1 LALSEQIRAN
11 PHVGKVATDF
21 QAAVAHHQAGRL
33 DRAELLY
40 KKVLRKAPTMPDAL
54 HLLGLIALSHGRAA
68 RAVELIQKALK
79 HYSADIAEVHMNLG
93 NAYLAAERRA
103 DAEASYRR
111 AIALDPRLAAAHC
124 NLGKILIDRGEFVA
138 ALAECR
144 SALTLDKTL
153 AEAYVNAA
161 AALRAL
167 GGLTEAESELSRAL
181 QIQPNRPDVLRA
193 LAVVLGELDRF
204 DEAITVH
211 ELGINRQPNDAVAH
225 SAFSST
231 LLRMHDGARA
241 LVHAGRAVALAPGAA
256 SCWLAL
262 GLAERMLGRF
272 DAAER
277 CITRAV
283 EIDPEMTEARSHLAF
298 IGRHRA
304 DSDEAARLAAT
315 LARDS
320 TPVSERIVAG
330 FALGKMMDDADRFDE
345 AFTLFAEANHLFRSV
360 RAEVGE
366 RFDAA
371 EFIEAIDRLIEQSP
385 PELLAGLPRWRNP
398 SELPVF
404 VVGMP
409 RSGTTLIEQIAASHS
424 QVFGAG
430 EISDLNAISLQLAAK
445 NRDVPQL
452 QDWDADYSRSLAD
465 FYVDRL
471 HKLGGDARR
480 VINKTPDNI
489 MLLGLVALLF
499 PGARVV
505 FASRDARD
513 TCLSNFFQRFAHGNL
528 FSYDLA
534 DCGARAKGVTRLA
547 QHWLRVLPLR
557 MLTVDYEALVGDLEG
572 ESRRLID
579 FLGLDWEPACLDF
592 HRTERAVTTLSVWQV
607 RQKIYTRSVSRWR
620 HYERHLGPLLEALR

>member
-1 LALSEQIRAN
+1 MALSEQIRAN
-11 PHVGKVATDF
+11 PHVGNVATDF

-167 GGLTEAESELSRAL
+167 GGLTEAESELSRAC
-181 QIQPNRPDVLRA
+181 
-193 LAVVLGELDRF
+193 
-204 DEAITVH
+204 
-211 ELGINRQPNDAVAH
+211 
-225 SAFSST
+225 
-231 LLRMHDGARA
+231 
-241 LVHAGRAVALAPGAA
+241 AVALAPGAA